1 MEIRVPA
8 LGESI
13 NEVVIGQWL
22 RREGTVVAAD
32 EPVVSLESDKANV
45 ELPAPAAGRLV
56 RLRVPAGATAKVG
69 DVLAELDP
77 VEAQVQA
84 PPAVPSPTVIPAPPA
99 PPASPAAPPPP
110 AVPIPPAVQT
120 PTVAPPPADSL
131 GVWGRRRPESSD
143 GAPMGPAPDSL
154 RRGNPMERVVPMSTV
169 RRRIAERLVEAQRT
183 AAMLTTFNECDMSRV
198 LALRR
203 EHQEAFTRKHG
214 VKLGFLG
221 FFVKAAV
228 EALREVPE
236 LNAEIRGSDLV
247 YHQRH
252 DIGVAVDTPRGL
264 MVPVLR
270 GADRLSLADVERG
283 IAELA
288 ARARESKLGPDDLAG
303 GTFTITNGGVFGSL
317 LSTPILNPPQS
328 GILGLHKIQERGVAV
343 EGRLELR
350 PMMYVALSYDHRIVD
365 GRGAVTWLVRLKE
378 RIEDPARLLLGV

>member
-22 RREGTVVAAD
+22 RREGTIVAAD

-45 ELPAPAAGRLV
+45 EVPAPAAGRLV

-77 VEAQVQA
+77 VEAQAPSPTATPA
-84 PPAVPSPTVIPAPPA
+84 PPAAQPPTAAPTPTAVPTPPA
-99 PPASPAAPPPP
+99 PPAKPAAPPPTAAPPPP
-110 AVPIPPAVQT
+110 AVPT
-120 PTVAPPPADSL
+120 PTASPTPSVPSRPA
-131 GVWGRRRPESSD
+131 SST
-143 GAPMGPAPDSL
+143 
-154 RRGNPMERVVPMSTV
+154 ERVVPMSTV

-183 AAMLTTFNECDMSRV
+183 AAMLTTFNECDMTRV

-203 EHQEAFTRKHG
+203 EHQEAFTKKHG

-236 LNAEIRGSDLV
+236 LNAEIRGGDLV
-247 YHQRH
+247 YHERY
-252 DIGVAVDTPRGL
+252 DVGVAVDTPRGL

-270 GADRLSLADVERG
+270 GADRLSLAEVERG

-288 ARARESKLGPDDLAG
+288 ARARESKLGPDDLSG

-328 GILGLHKIQERGVAV
+328 GILGLHRIQERGVAV
-343 EGRLELR
+343 DGRLELR
-350 PMMYVALSYDHRIVD
+350 PMMYLALSYDHRLVD
-365 GRGAVTWLVRLKE
+365 GRGAVTWLVRLKD

>member
-84 PPAVPSPTVIPAPPA
+84 PPAVPSPSVIPAPPA
-99 PPASPAAPPPP
+99 PPVSPAAPTPP
-110 AVPIPPAVQT
+110 AVPIPTAVPTPTASPTPAVVRPPT
-120 PTVAPPPADSL
+120 PQPP
-131 GVWGRRRPESSD
+131 RPTSGS
-143 GAPMGPAPDSL
+143 
-154 RRGNPMERVVPMSTV
+154 ERVVPMSTV

-203 EHQEAFTRKHG
+203 EHQEAFTKKHG

-252 DIGVAVDTPRGL
+252 DIGVVVDTPRGL

-270 GADRLSLADVERG
+270 GADRLSLAEVERG

-343 EGRLELR
+343 DGRLELR

>member
-110 AVPIPPAVQT
+110 AVPIPTAVPTPTASTTSAASPTPAVVRPPT
-120 PTVAPPPADSL
+120 PQPP
-131 GVWGRRRPESSD
+131 RPTSGS
-143 GAPMGPAPDSL
+143 
-154 RRGNPMERVVPMSTV
+154 ERVVPMSTV

-247 YHQRH
+247 YHERY
-252 DIGVAVDTPRGL
+252 DVGVAVDTPRGL

-270 GADRLSLADVERG
+270 GADRLSLADLERG